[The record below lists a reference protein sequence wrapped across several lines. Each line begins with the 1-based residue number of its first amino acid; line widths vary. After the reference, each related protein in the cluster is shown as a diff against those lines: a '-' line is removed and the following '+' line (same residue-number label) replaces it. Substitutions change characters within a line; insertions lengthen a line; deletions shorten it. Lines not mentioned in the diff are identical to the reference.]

1 MDVHGAGVAEIVEAP
16 HLIQQ
21 LVAGVDPVG
30 RGGQVVKQ
38 LHLLGGRI
46 HLLAVHG
53 QLKGVH
59 VDDELVEHKPPRLL
73 LRGHAGGAPQNRFN
87 PGKHLLHFKG
97 LGDIVVGAGFQ
108 AHDLGLGVALGGEH
122 DDGGLCLGT
131 DGLAH
136 RPAVH
141 HGHHHVQ
148 QHQVGLDGPEFGK
161 TLPAVRRHG
170 DGVALLLQIH
180 LQQLRNIAVVL
191 YDQNGNSH
199 DYLPPNLI
207 SL

>member
-1 MDVHGAGVAEIVEAP
+1 MNVHGAGVAEVVEAP
-16 HLIQQ
+16 YLVQQ

-30 RGGQVVKQ
+30 RGSEVIKQ

-46 HLLAVHG
+46 HLLAVYG
-53 QLKGVH
+53 QLESVH
-59 VDDELVEHKPPRLL
+59 VDDKLIEHKPTRLL
-73 LRGHAGGAPQNRFN
+73 LRGHAGGAPQHCLDA
-87 PGKHLLHFKG
+87 GKHFLHFKR
-97 LGDIVVGAGFQ
+97 LGDIVVSAGFQ
-108 AHDLGLGVALGGEH
+108 AHDLGIGVALGGEH
-122 DDGGLCLGT
+122 DDGGLRLGA

-148 QHQVGLDGPEFGK
+148 QHQIGLDGPEFGK
-161 TLPAVRRHG
+161 ALPAVRRHG

-180 LQQLRNIAVVL
+180 LQQLRNVAVIL

-199 DYLPPNLI
+199 DYFPPNPI